1 MRKFLI
7 SIALVST
14 ALAAAPAM
22 AQGYGQ
28 RGPEQRDNR
37 DRGPQVDD
45 RYGDQDRG
53 GYDQRG
59 DRDGFDGRGGYDR
72 GFNGG
77 GSRRAVFELSRELDR
92 IDMRIERSAQRGALS
107 RREAFGLRRDAQ
119 QIRFQLHRG
128 QRYRLRGRE
137 LGQLR
142 FQVAQLEQ
150 RLRYERNDR
159 DGRRF

>member
-28 RGPEQRDNR
+28 RGPVQGDS
-37 DRGPQVDD
+37 

-53 GYDQRG
+53 GYDRRG
-59 DRDGFDGRGGYDR
+59 DRDSE
-72 GFNGG
+72 FNGG
-77 GSRRAVFELSRELDR
+77 GRQQAVFQLSRDLDR
-92 IDMRIERSAQRGALS
+92 IDMRIERSVQRGTLS

-119 QIRFQLHRG
+119 QIRFQLRG
-128 QRYRLRGRE
+128 SQRDGLRGRE

-142 FQVAQLEQ
+142 FQVARLEQ
-150 RLRYERNDR
+150 RLRSERNDR

>member
-28 RGPEQRDNR
+28 RGPVQGDS
-37 DRGPQVDD
+37 

-53 GYDQRG
+53 GYDRRG
-59 DRDGFDGRGGYDR
+59 DRDGE
-72 GFNGG
+72 FNGG
-77 GSRRAVFELSRELDR
+77 GRQQAVFQLSRDLDR
-92 IDMRIERSAQRGALS
+92 IDMRIERSVQRGTLS

-119 QIRFQLHRG
+119 QIRFQLRG
-128 QRYRLRGRE
+128 SQRDGIRGRE

-142 FQVAQLEQ
+142 FQVARLEQ
-150 RLRYERNDR
+150 RLRAERNDR

>member
-7 SIALVST
+7 SFALVTT

-28 RGPEQRDNR
+28 RGPEQTYNR
-37 DRGPQVDD
+37 DGGPQADG
-45 RYGDQDRG
+45 RYGDQDRDG
-53 GYDQRG
+53 RYNDQDRAGPYGRG
-59 DRDGFDGRGGYDR
+59 DYDR
-72 GFNGG
+72 GYNGG
-77 GSRRAVFELSRELDR
+77 GRQQAVFQLSRDLDR
-92 IDMRIERSAQRGALS
+92 IDMRIERSVQRGTLS
-107 RREAFGLRRDAQ
+107 RREAFGLSREAR
-119 QIRFQLHRG
+119 QIRFQLRRSQQG
-128 QRYRLRGRE
+128 GIRGRE
-137 LGQLR
+137 FAQLR

>member
-28 RGPEQRDNR
+28 RGPEQRDN
-37 DRGPQVDD
+37 G
-45 RYGDQDRG
+45 YGDQDRG
-53 GYDQRG
+53 GYDRG
-59 DRDGFDGRGGYDR
+59 DRDGGFNRGGR
-72 GFNGG
+72 Q
-77 GSRRAVFELSRELDR
+77 AVFELSRDLDR
-92 IDMRIERSAQRGALS
+92 IDARIARSVERGTLS

-119 QIRFQLHRG
+119 QIRFQLRRSG
-128 QRYRLRGRE
+128 RDGIGGRE

-142 FQVAQLEQ
+142 FQVARLEQ
-150 RLRYERNDR
+150 RLRSERNDR

>member
-7 SIALVST
+7 SLAIVST
-14 ALAAAPAM
+14 ALTAVPAM

-28 RGPEQRDNR
+28 RAPEQRDSR
-37 DRGPQVDD
+37 YGDQDRDD
-45 RYGDQDRG
+45 RYGDQDRDG
-53 GYDQRG
+53 PDRRG
-59 DRDGFDGRGGYDR
+59 DYNG

-77 GSRRAVFELSRELDR
+77 GRGQAVFQLSRDLDR
-92 IDMRIERSAQRGALS
+92 IDMRIERSVQRGTLS

-119 QIRFQLHRG
+119 QIRFQLRRAQRDGLRG
-128 QRYRLRGRE
+128 QEFGR
-137 LGQLR
+137 LR

-150 RLRYERNDR
+150 RLRSERSDR

>member
-7 SIALVST
+7 SVALVST

-28 RGPEQRDNR
+28 RGPEQRDDRYGDR
-37 DRGPQVDD
+37 DRDD
-45 RYGDQDRG
+45 RYGDRDRADRYGEQDRSG
-53 GYDQRG
+53 PYGRG
-59 DRDGFDGRGGYDR
+59 DYDR

-77 GSRRAVFELSRELDR
+77 GRHQAVLQLSRDLDR
-92 IDMRIERSAQRGALS
+92 IDARIERSVQRGTLS

-119 QIRFQLHRG
+119 QIRFQLRRS
-128 QRYRLRGRE
+128 QRDGIRGRE
-137 LGQLR
+137 FGQLR
-142 FQVAQLEQ
+142 FQVARLEQ
-150 RLRYERNDR
+150 RLRHERSDR

>member
-7 SIALVST
+7 SLALVST
-14 ALAAAPAM
+14 AFAAAPAM

-28 RGPEQRDNR
+28 RDPEQSYNR
-37 DRGPQVDD
+37 DGGLQRDG
-45 RYGDQDRG
+45 RYGDDDRG
-53 GYDQRG
+53 GYDRRG
-59 DRDGFDGRGGYDR
+59 DRDG

-77 GSRRAVFELSRELDR
+77 FSGGSRQAVFELSRDLDR
-92 IDMRIERSAQRGALS
+92 IDARIERSVQRGTLS

-119 QIRFQLHRG
+119 QVRFQLRHG
-128 QRYRLRGRE
+128 QRDGLRGRE

>member
-7 SIALVST
+7 SLAIVST

-28 RGPEQRDNR
+28 RGPVQHDGRDGGQRDGR
-37 DRGPQVDD
+37 FDD
-45 RYGDQDRG
+45 QGLG
-53 GYDQRG
+53 
-59 DRDGFDGRGGYDR
+59 

-77 GSRRAVFELSRELDR
+77 GSRQAVFELSRDLDR
-92 IDMRIERSAQRGALS
+92 IDARIERSVQRGALS

-119 QIRFQLHRG
+119 QVRFQLRRG
-128 QRYRLRGRE
+128 QRDGIRGRE

-142 FQVAQLEQ
+142 FQVAQLDR
-150 RLRYERNDR
+150 RLQSERNDR
-159 DGRRF
+159 DGRRL

>member
-22 AQGYGQ
+22 AQGYGP
-28 RGPEQRDNR
+28 RGPEQTYNR
-37 DRGPQVDD
+37 DGGPQVDG

-53 GYDQRG
+53 RD
-59 DRDGFDGRGGYDR
+59 DRRGGYDS
-72 GFNGG
+72 GYNGG
-77 GSRRAVFELSRELDR
+77 ASRQAVFQLSRDLDR
-92 IDMRIERSAQRGALS
+92 IDARIEGSMQRGTLS
-107 RREAFGLRRDAQ
+107 RREAFGLRRDVQ
-119 QIRFQLHRG
+119 QVRFQLRRS
-128 QRYRLRGRE
+128 QRDGIRGRE
-137 LGQLR
+137 FAQLR

>member
-7 SIALVST
+7 SLAVVST
-14 ALAAAPAM
+14 ALAAAPSM

-28 RGPEQRDNR
+28 RGPEQPYNR
-37 DRGPQVDD
+37 DGGLQADG

-53 GYDQRG
+53 GYERG
-59 DRDGFDGRGGYDR
+59 DRG
-72 GFNGG
+72 GFNNG
-77 GSRRAVFELSRELDR
+77 GSRQAVFELSRDLDR
-92 IDMRIERSAQRGALS
+92 IDMRIERGMQRGTLS

-119 QIRFQLHRG
+119 QIRFQLRRS
-128 QRYRLRGRE
+128 QRDGIRGRE

-150 RLRYERNDR
+150 RLRSERNDR

>member
-7 SIALVST
+7 PLALVST

-22 AQGYGQ
+22 AQGYGP
-28 RGPEQRDNR
+28 RGPEQTYGRDQG
-37 DRGPQVDD
+37 DG
-45 RYGDQDRG
+45 RYGDQNRG
-53 GYDQRG
+53 G
-59 DRDGFDGRGGYDR
+59 
-72 GFNGG
+72 FNNG
-77 GSRRAVFELSRELDR
+77 GSRQAVLELSRDLDR
-92 IDMRIERSAQRGALS
+92 IDARIQRGMQRGTLS

-119 QIRFQLHRG
+119 QIRWQLRRSQQG
-128 QRYRLRGRE
+128 GVRGRE

-150 RLRYERNDR
+150 RLRSERNDR

>member
-7 SIALVST
+7 PLALVST

-22 AQGYGQ
+22 AQGYGP
-28 RGPEQRDNR
+28 RGPEQTYGRDQG
-37 DRGPQVDD
+37 DG
-45 RYGDQDRG
+45 RYGDQNRG

-59 DRDGFDGRGGYDR
+59 DRDG
-72 GFNGG
+72 GFNNGG
-77 GSRRAVFELSRELDR
+77 GRQAVFQLSRDLDR
-92 IDMRIERSAQRGALS
+92 IDMRIERSMQRGTLS

-119 QIRFQLHRG
+119 QIRFQLRRSG
-128 QRYRLRGRE
+128 RDGLGGRE

-142 FQVAQLEQ
+142 YQVAQLEQ

>member
-7 SIALVST
+7 SIAIVST

-28 RGPEQRDNR
+28 RGPEQRDSR
-37 DRGPQVDD
+37 YGDQQRDD
-45 RYGDQDRG
+45 RYGDQDR
-53 GYDQRG
+53 
-59 DRDGFDGRGGYDR
+59 DGRYNDQGRGY
-72 GFNGG
+72 NGG
-77 GSRRAVFELSRELDR
+77 GRQQAVFQLSRDLDR
-92 IDMRIERSAQRGALS
+92 IDMRIERSVERGTLS

-119 QIRFQLHRG
+119 QIRFQLRRSQQG
-128 QRYRLRGRE
+128 GIWGRE
-137 LGQLR
+137 LAQLR
-142 FQVAQLEQ
+142 VQVARLEQ

>member
-28 RGPEQRDNR
+28 RGAEQPYNR
-37 DRGPQVDD
+37 DSGPRADG

-53 GYDQRG
+53 GYDRRG
-59 DRDGFDGRGGYDR
+59 DRDG
-72 GFNGG
+72 GFNNG
-77 GSRRAVFELSRELDR
+77 GSRQAVYELSRNLDR
-92 IDMRIERSAQRGALS
+92 IDMRIERSVQRGNLS

-119 QIRFQLHRG
+119 QIRWQLRRS
-128 QRYRLRGRE
+128 QRDGIRGRE

-142 FQVAQLEQ
+142 FQIARLEQ
-150 RLRYERNDR
+150 RLRSERNDR

>member
-7 SIALVST
+7 SLAIVST

-28 RGPEQRDNR
+28 RGPAQPYNR
-37 DRGPQVDD
+37 DG
-45 RYGDQDRG
+45 
-53 GYDQRG
+53 
-59 DRDGFDGRGGYDR
+59 
-72 GFNGG
+72 GFNNG
-77 GSRRAVFELSRELDR
+77 GSRQAVFELSRDLDR
-92 IDMRIERSAQRGALS
+92 IDARIERSVQRGTLS

-119 QIRFQLHRG
+119 QVRFQLRRS
-128 QRYRLRGRE
+128 QRDGIRGRE

-150 RLRYERNDR
+150 RLHSERSDR

>member
-22 AQGYGQ
+22 AQGYGP
-28 RGPEQRDNR
+28 RGPEQTYGRDQG
-37 DRGPQVDD
+37 DG
-45 RYGDQDRG
+45 RYNDQDRG
-53 GYDQRG
+53 AYDRRG
-59 DRDGFDGRGGYDR
+59 DRDG

-77 GSRRAVFELSRELDR
+77 GRQQAVFQLSRDLDR
-92 IDMRIERSAQRGALS
+92 IDMRIERGMQRGTLS

-119 QIRFQLHRG
+119 QIRFQLRRSG
-128 QRYRLRGRE
+128 RDGLGGRE

-142 FQVAQLEQ
+142 YQVAQLEQ
-150 RLRYERNDR
+150 RLRSERNDR

>member
-7 SIALVST
+7 SMALVST

-28 RGPEQRDNR
+28 RAPEQR
-37 DRGPQVDD
+37 QD

-53 GYDQRG
+53 GYDRG
-59 DRDGFDGRGGYDR
+59 DRDG
-72 GFNGG
+72 GFNR
-77 GSRRAVFELSRELDR
+77 GSRQAVFELSRDLDR
-92 IDMRIERSAQRGALS
+92 IDGRIERSVQRGSLS
-107 RREAFGLRRDAQ
+107 RREAFGLRREAQ
-119 QIRFQLHRG
+119 QIRFQLHRS
-128 QRYRLRGRE
+128 QRDGIRGRE

-142 FQVAQLEQ
+142 YQIARLEQ
-150 RLRYERNDR
+150 RLRDERNDR

>member
-22 AQGYGQ
+22 AQGYGP
-28 RGPEQRDNR
+28 RGPEQTYGRDQG
-37 DRGPQVDD
+37 DG
-45 RYGDQDRG
+45 RYGDQN
-53 GYDQRG
+53 
-59 DRDGFDGRGGYDR
+59 RGGYDR
-72 GFNGG
+72 GDRDGGFNNG
-77 GSRRAVFELSRELDR
+77 GSRQAVFELSRDLDR
-92 IDMRIERSAQRGALS
+92 IDMRIERSMQRGTLS

-119 QIRFQLHRG
+119 QIRFQLRG
-128 QRYRLRGRE
+128 SQRDGIRGRE
-137 LGQLR
+137 LGRLR

-150 RLRYERNDR
+150 RLRSERNDR

>member
-1 MRKFLI
+1 MRKVLLSLAI
-7 SIALVST
+7 VST

-28 RGPEQRDNR
+28 RGPEQPYNR
-37 DRGPQVDD
+37 DGGPQRDG
-45 RYGDQDRG
+45 RYGDEDRG
-53 GYDQRG
+53 GYDRRG
-59 DRDGFDGRGGYDR
+59 DRDS

-77 GSRRAVFELSRELDR
+77 SRQAVFELSRDLDR
-92 IDMRIERSAQRGALS
+92 IDARIERGMQRGALS

-119 QIRFQLHRG
+119 QIRFQLRYS
-128 QRYRLRGRE
+128 QRDGIGGRE
-137 LGQLR
+137 LGRLR

-150 RLRYERNDR
+150 RLRFERNDR

>member
-7 SIALVST
+7 SVALVST

-28 RGPEQRDNR
+28 RGPAQT
-37 DRGPQVDD
+37 
-45 RYGDQDRG
+45 YG
-53 GYDQRG
+53 
-59 DRDGFDGRGGYDR
+59 RDG

-77 GSRRAVFELSRELDR
+77 GSRQAVFELSRDLDR
-92 IDMRIERSAQRGALS
+92 IDARIARSVERGTLS
-107 RREAFGLRRDAQ
+107 RREAFGLRRDVQ
-119 QIRFQLHRG
+119 QVRFQLRRSG
-128 QRYRLRGRE
+128 RDGIGGRE
-137 LGQLR
+137 LRQLR
-142 FQVAQLEQ
+142 VQVAQLEQ

>member
-1 MRKFLI
+1 MRKFLLSLAI
-7 SIALVST
+7 VST

-28 RGPEQRDNR
+28 RGPEQPYNR
-37 DRGPQVDD
+37 DGGPQADG
-45 RYGDQDRG
+45 RYGDQNRG
-53 GYDQRG
+53 GYDRG
-59 DRDGFDGRGGYDR
+59 DRDG

-77 GSRRAVFELSRELDR
+77 GSRQAVFELSRDLDR
-92 IDMRIERSAQRGALS
+92 IDMRIERGMQRGNLS

-119 QIRFQLHRG
+119 QIRWQLRRG
-128 QRYRLRGRE
+128 QRDGIRGRE

-150 RLRYERNDR
+150 RLRAERNDR

>member
-1 MRKFLI
+1 MRKFLLSLAI
-7 SIALVST
+7 VST

-28 RGPEQRDNR
+28 RAPEQRDS
-37 DRGPQVDD
+37 
-45 RYGDQDRG
+45 RYGDQDRDG
-53 GYDQRG
+53 RYGDQ
-59 DRDGFDGRGGYDR
+59 DRDGRYGDQNRHE
-72 GFNGG
+72 G
-77 GSRRAVFELSRELDR
+77 GSRQAVFQLTRDLDR
-92 IDMRIERSAQRGALS
+92 IDARIERSMQRGNLS

-119 QIRFQLHRG
+119 QIRFQLRRS
-128 QRYRLRGRE
+128 QRDGIRGRE

-150 RLRYERNDR
+150 RLRAERNDR